1 MDLAGNAFIQ
11 TLQSESV
18 TLKIGKTLEE
28 IVVPKALLAKKSDTF
43 AKLLSK
49 LGLSE
54 LQLPEVDV
62 NVCNVFI
69 RWCYQERIL
78 PPHDPGDKHR
88 KEWKELMIATWIFG
102 HNFDIAELQND
113 AMEQLISHAIFGRPT
128 MLEKMD
134 ITYIWERLGDQ
145 GGKLKN
151 LFVIVLVAQLEL
163 PGAAKTIE
171 QFADLAA
178 LRGFMTRL
186 YKSLKMWEE
195 FEVPKKQVKKKWR
208 LLLESETV
216 VSAINVVVKERAPL
230 VMPKRPAR
238 KPFLP
243 GEVIELD

>member
-1 MDLAGNAFIQ
+1 MDLAGNAFVQ

-18 TLKIGKTLEE
+18 TLKIGKNLDE
-28 IVVPKALLAKKSDTF
+28 IVVPKALLAKKSDNF

-49 LGLSE
+49 QGLSE
-54 LQLPEVDV
+54 LQLPEVG
-62 NVCNVFI
+62 
-69 RWCYQERIL
+69 ERIL

-88 KEWKELMIATWIFG
+88 KEWKELMIDTWIFG

-113 AMEQLISHAIFGRPT
+113 ALEQLISHAIFGRPT
-128 MLEKMD
+128 MLDKVD

-151 LFVIVLVAQLEL
+151 LIVIVLVAQLEL

-178 LRGFMTRL
+178 LRGFMTRM

-216 VSAINVVVKERAPL
+216 VSAINVVVKERVPV
-230 VMPKRPAR
+230 VMAKRPAPV
-238 KPFLP
+238 PFLP

>member
-1 MDLAGNAFIQ
+1 MDLAGNAFVQ

-18 TLKIGKTLEE
+18 TLKIGKNLEE
-28 IVVPKALLAKKSDTF
+28 IVVPKALLAKKFDTF
-43 AKLLSK
+43 ATLLSK
-49 LGLSE
+49 QGLSE
-54 LQLPEVDV
+54 LQLPEVGV
-62 NVCNVFI
+62 SVCNVFI

-88 KEWKELMIATWIFG
+88 KEWKELMIETWIFG
-102 HNFDIAELQND
+102 HSFDIAELQND

-128 MLEKMD
+128 MLEKTD

-151 LFVIVLVAQLEL
+151 LFVIVLVAQLEM

-171 QFADLAA
+171 QYADLAA

-195 FEVPKKQVKKKWR
+195 FEVPKKQMKKKWR

-216 VSAINVVVKERAPL
+216 VSAINVVVKERVPVVIA
-230 VMPKRPAR
+230 KRPAPV
-238 KPFLP
+238 PFLP

>member
-1 MDLAGNAFIQ
+1 MDLAGNAFVR

-18 TLKIGKTLEE
+18 TLKIGTNLEE
-28 IVVPKALLAKKSDTF
+28 IVVPKALLAKKSDNF

-49 LGLSE
+49 QGLSE
-54 LQLPEVDV
+54 LHLPEVGV
-62 NVCNVFI
+62 SVCNVFI

-88 KEWKELMIATWIFG
+88 KEWKELMIDTWIFG

-128 MLEKMD
+128 MLEKVD

-151 LFVIVLVAQLEL
+151 LIVIVLVAQLEM
-163 PGAAKTIE
+163 PGATKTIE

-178 LRGFMTRL
+178 LPGFMTRM

-216 VSAINVVVKERAPL
+216 VSAINVEVKERVPVVIA
-230 VMPKRPAR
+230 KRPAPV
-238 KPFLP
+238 PFLP
-243 GEVIELD
+243 GEIIELD